1 MSNGCK
7 IDTSEKGVLL
17 RLKRDEFCNSNTQ
30 QVQEWYFKKK
40 MLILGFKLLEKKHK
54 ENGNI
59 KCEVGNGVY
68 WFKKDRIKQSPQFI
82 CFIYQE
88 KPTRKKPTVPKVI
101 AFAKIIGEKQKPSI
115 PINDI
120 YEGYFVVSDIVVF
133 KEPMDNAK
141 INQYFKKANKDT
153 ADIEMEKVTQNILYI
168 QFKDDLDVLDEE
180 KNFQKIQQKIID
192 EAKELSE
199 NDRWK
204 SLKDA
209 PAWFKN
215 IEEFCKF

>member
-7 IDTSEKGVLL
+7 IDIREKGVLL
-17 RLKRDEFCNSNTQ
+17 RLEREDEFCNSNTQ

-40 MLILGFKLLEKKHK
+40 ILILGFKLLEKIYK
-54 ENGNI
+54 ENSDM

-68 WFKKDRIKQSPQFI
+68 WFKTDKIKQSPRFI

-88 KPTRKKPTVPKVI
+88 KPTAGKPTVPKVI

-141 INQYFKKANKDT
+141 INQYFKKANEDT
-153 ADIEMEKVTQNILYI
+153 GIELEKVKQNHLYI

>member
-1 MSNGCK
+1 MDK
-7 IDTSEKGVLL
+7 WEKGVLL
-17 RLKRDEFCNSNTQ
+17 RLERENEFYNSNTQ

-40 MLILGFKLLEKKHK
+40 ILILGFKLLEKIHK
-54 ENGNI
+54 ENSGI
-59 KCEVGNGVY
+59 KCEVGDGVY
-68 WFKKDRIKQSPQFI
+68 WFKTDKIKQSPHFI

-88 KPTRKKPTVPKVI
+88 KPTPKKSTVPKVI
-101 AFAKIIGEKQKPSI
+101 AFAKIIGEKQKSSI
-115 PINDI
+115 PINGI
-120 YEGYFVVSDIVVF
+120 YEGYFVISDIVVF

-141 INQYFKKANKDT
+141 INQYFKKAIEDT
-153 ADIEMEKVTQNILYI
+153 GIELEKVKQNHLYI
-168 QFKDDLDVLDEE
+168 QFKDDLDVLDVKE

-199 NDRWK
+199 NDKWK

-209 PAWFKN
+209 PEWFKN